1 MDNNATQS
9 TRQCP
14 YCGEDIQ
21 PEAIKCRHC
30 GEWLVSD
37 PPPTIKSP
45 EEQVKEQEGQQE
57 KKQQKKMAAGCFIAA
72 LAVSVLIIGLFLVV
86 ASGRVPDE
94 NQHRKSIHEEV
105 VSRAKDQKEDIFTLL
120 GVPEARQLVSK
131 DIKAETERA
140 CLIGRFNNYNKI
152 EYVPGMFWSRT
163 RIVNW
168 IHPEGKTVSF
178 GILGV
183 VFPSMDWD
191 DIALFPEGM
200 DKNSISHESSSSP
213 SSSEQEQRQEEVQS
227 TEGGIREAPSAEAS
241 HQTYHGLIQDNIR
254 CEFDLYFE
262 PANDYGQREVRGTY
276 RYHSQGARPIIVHG
290 WYNTQ
295 TSELSLTEYYNDGR
309 ANCSMHAYRTS
320 DGFGGSFIRPNGD
333 ELSLEM
339 VMTN

>member
-1 MDNNATQS
+1 MTEEATK
-9 TRQCP
+9 RCP
-14 YCGEDIQ
+14 YCGEKIK
-21 PEAIKCRHC
+21 PTAIKCRHC

-45 EEQVKEQEGQQE
+45 EEQAKEQEKQQE
-57 KKQQKKMAAGCFIAA
+57 KKQQKKIATGCLIASS
-72 LAVSVLIIGLFLVV
+72 AVSVLIIGLFLVV

-94 NQHRKSIHEEV
+94 KQHRKSIHEEV
-105 VSRAKDQKEDIFTLL
+105 VSCAKDQKEDIFNLL
-120 GVPEARQLVSK
+120 GVPELYQYVSK
-131 DIKAETERA
+131 DNKAEAERVY
-140 CLIGRFNNYNKI
+140 LIARFDRLNKI
-152 EYVPGMFWSRT
+152 EYVPGMFWSRA

-183 VFPSMDWD
+183 VFPSMNWD

-200 DKNSISHESSSSP
+200 DKNSISHESSSSS
-213 SSSEQEQRQEEVQS
+213 SSSEQEQQQEEVQS

-241 HQTYHGLIQDNIR
+241 HQTYHGLIQGNIR

-262 PANDYGQREVRGTY
+262 PANDYGQQEVRGTY

-295 TSELSLTEYYNDGR
+295 TDELTLTEYYDDGR
-309 ANCSMHAYRTS
+309 ANCSMRAYRTS
-320 DGFGGSFIRPNGD
+320 EGFKGWFIRPNKND
-333 ELSLEM
+333 LTL
-339 VMTN
+339 VMTE

>member
-45 EEQVKEQEGQQE
+45 EEQAKEQEGQQE
-57 KKQQKKMAAGCFIAA
+57 KKQQKKINTGC
-72 LAVSVLIIGLFLVV
+72 LIISLIVPVILIVILGLIATQTVPDLEEHREEIHEDVISCVEDKASDILGLFG
-86 ASGRVPDE
+86 ASMFSPF
-94 NQHRKSIHEEV
+94 
-105 VSRAKDQKEDIFTLL
+105 VSMALESESSKKELI
-120 GVPEARQLVSK
+120 
-131 DIKAETERA
+131 ERFDR
-140 CLIGRFNNYNKI
+140 LNKI
-152 EYVPGMFWSRT
+152 EYVPGTFWSRT
-163 RIVNW
+163 RIVNR
-168 IHPEGKTVSF
+168 IHPGGKTISF
-178 GILGV
+178 GILGM
-183 VFPSMDWD
+183 VFPSVDWD
-191 DIALFPEGM
+191 DIEIMP
-200 DKNSISHESSSSP
+200 DKENGSSSS
-213 SSSEQEQRQEEVQS
+213 SSASASSTQQQEEVQS
-227 TEGGIREAPSAEAS
+227 TEGGIREAPSTEAS

-262 PANDYGQREVRGTY
+262 PANDYGQQEVRGTY
-276 RYHSQGARPIIVHG
+276 SYHSQGARPIIVHG

-320 DGFGGSFIRPNGD
+320 EGFGGSFMRPNGD

-339 VMTN
+339 VMTK

>member
-45 EEQVKEQEGQQE
+45 EEQAKEQEGQQE
-57 KKQQKKMAAGCFIAA
+57 KKQQKKINTGCFIAA
-72 LAVSVLIIGLFLVV
+72 LAVSVLIIGLFLLV

-94 NQHRKSIHEEV
+94 YQHRKSIYEEV
-105 VSRAKDQKEDIFTLL
+105 VSCAKDQKEDIFTLI
-120 GVPEARQLVSK
+120 GIPELYQLVSK
-131 DIKAETERA
+131 DIKAEAERE
-140 CLIGRFNNYNKI
+140 CLIARFDNYNKL
-152 EYVPGMFWSRT
+152 EYVPGMFWSRA

-183 VFPSMDWD
+183 VFPAMDWG

-200 DKNSISHESSSSP
+200 DKNSISHESSSSS
-213 SSSEQEQRQEEVQS
+213 SSSEQEQQQEEVQS
-227 TEGGIREAPSAEAS
+227 TEANIREAPSAEAS
-241 HQTYHGLIQDNIR
+241 HQTYHGHIQGNIR

-262 PANDYGQREVRGTY
+262 PANDYG
-276 RYHSQGARPIIVHG
+276 
-290 WYNTQ
+290 
-295 TSELSLTEYYNDGR
+295 
-309 ANCSMHAYRTS
+309 
-320 DGFGGSFIRPNGD
+320 
-333 ELSLEM
+333 
-339 VMTN
+339 

>member
-14 YCGEDIQ
+14 YCSEEIQ
-21 PEAIKCRHC
+21 PGAIKCKHC
-30 GEWLVSD
+30 GEWLVSN

-45 EEQVKEQEGQQE
+45 EEQAKEQEKQQE
-57 KKQQKKMAAGCFIAA
+57 KKQQKKIATGCLIISLIVPVILIVILGLIATWTVPDLEEHREEIREKAVKCAEDQAGDILSSFGG
-72 LAVSVLIIGLFLVV
+72 SVLK
-86 ASGRVPDE
+86 P
-94 NQHRKSIHEEV
+94 
-105 VSRAKDQKEDIFTLL
+105 LL
-120 GVPEARQLVSK
+120 SMAMNTETVQGVILEKFDKL
-131 DIKAETERA
+131 
-140 CLIGRFNNYNKI
+140 NKI
-152 EYVPGMFWSRT
+152 EYVPGTFWSHA

-183 VFPSMDWD
+183 VFPSMNWD

-213 SSSEQEQRQEEVQS
+213 SSSEQEQQQEEVQS

-241 HQTYHGLIQDNIR
+241 HQTYHGLIQGNIR

>member
-57 KKQQKKMAAGCFIAA
+57 KKQQKKINTGCLIAA

-105 VSRAKDQKEDIFTLL
+105 VSCAKDQKEDIFNLL
-120 GVPEARQLVSK
+120 GVPELYQHVSE
-131 DIKAETERA
+131 DHRAEAERVY
-140 CLIGRFNNYNKI
+140 LIARFNRLNKL
-152 EYVPGMFWSRT
+152 EYVPGTFWSRT

-168 IHPEGKTVSF
+168 IHPGGKTVSF
-178 GILGV
+178 GIFGMA
-183 VFPSMDWD
+183 FPSLDWD
-191 DIALFPEGM
+191 DFVLLD
-200 DKNSISHESSSSP
+200 DKESDSPSSSGASSSP
-213 SSSEQEQRQEEVQS
+213 SAQQQQQEEVQS
-227 TEGGIREAPSAEAS
+227 TEANIREAPSAEAS
-241 HQTYHGLIQDNIR
+241 HQTYHGLIQGNIR

-262 PANDYGQREVRGTY
+262 PANDYGQQEVRGTY
-276 RYHSQGARPIIVHG
+276 SYHSQGARPIIVHG

-309 ANCSMHAYRTS
+309 ANCSMRAYRTS
-320 DGFGGSFIRPNGD
+320 DGFKGWFIRPDKND
-333 ELSLEM
+333 LTL
-339 VMTN
+339 VMTE

>member
-21 PEAIKCRHC
+21 PEAIKCKHC
-30 GEWLVSD
+30 GEWLVSN

-45 EEQVKEQEGQQE
+45 EEQAKEQEGQQE
-57 KKQQKKMAAGCFIAA
+57 KKQQKKKATGCLIIS
-72 LAVSVLIIGLFLVV
+72 LIVPVLIIGLFLLV

-105 VSRAKDQKEDIFTLL
+105 VSCAKDQKEDIFNLL
-120 GVPEARQLVSK
+120 GVPELYQYVSK
-131 DIKAETERA
+131 DNKAEAERVY
-140 CLIGRFNNYNKI
+140 LIARFDRLNKI
-152 EYVPGMFWSRT
+152 EYVPGMFWSRA

-168 IHPEGKTVSF
+168 IHPGGKTISF
-178 GILGV
+178 GILGM
-183 VFPSMDWD
+183 VFPSVDWD
-191 DIALFPEGM
+191 DIEIMP
-200 DKNSISHESSSSP
+200 DKENGSSSS
-213 SSSEQEQRQEEVQS
+213 SSASASSTQQQEEVQS

-262 PANDYGQREVRGTY
+262 PANDYGQQEVRGTY

-309 ANCSMHAYRTS
+309 ANCSMRAYRTS
-320 DGFGGSFIRPNGD
+320 EGFKGWFIRPNKND
-333 ELSLEM
+333 LTL
-339 VMTN
+339 VMTE